1 MTIDLTVLVGDP
13 LEIGH
18 HRWYRTTDR
27 GLFSI
32 QGEEQR
38 ILAIFF
44 FFWPCPAA
52 CGILV
57 PRAGIKPMPPA
68 MEARSLNHW
77 TASKVPLTN

>member
-18 HRWYRTTDR
+18 HRWYRTADR

-32 QGEEQR
+32 QGEEQK

-44 FFWPCPAA
+44 FFGRA
-52 CGILV
+52 
-57 PRAGIKPMPPA
+57 RAGIEPMPPA

-77 TASKVPLTN
+77 TAREVHLL